1 MPPACQ
7 CGAPTPGES
16 GHDGL
21 VANPTSDE
29 LAAVLRWR
37 ASGGEVRVLAWGP
50 PVVVALITCDGGQ
63 EMQRIT
69 SDAADLRAELG
80 G

>member
-1 MPPACQ
+1 MPS
-7 CGAPTPGES
+7 PGDSE
-16 GHDGL
+16 HDGF
-21 VANPTSDE
+21 VANPTSDD

-50 PVVVALITCDGGQ
+50 PVVVALVTCDGGQ

-69 SDAADLRAELG
+69 SDEADLRAALRG
-80 G
+80 

>member
-1 MPPACQ
+1 MTEPSEP
-7 CGAPTPGES
+7 
-16 GHDGL
+16 
-21 VANPTSDE
+21 SDRAE
-29 LAAVLRWR
+29 QSSDLAAVLRWQ

-69 SDAADLRAELG
+69 SVATDLLAHLRG
-80 G
+80 